1 MTAKNISI
9 EFPGVLAL
17 DRVNFTI
24 HSGEIRAVVGTNGAG
39 KSTLMKVLS
48 GVYPSWS
55 GEICVNGKSVEL
67 RTPAEALKLGIGIVH
82 QEVDS
87 AILPD
92 FTVFENL
99 LMDDVASDNHM
110 IYRRKA
116 LRRQAEAI
124 LKELGIELWPGMLAK
139 NLTLAQKQLLLIAKE
154 VHKKCRLLILD
165 EPTASLSMAET
176 QKLFQ
181 FIRRLAKEEHT
192 AVVFI
197 SHRIGEILS
206 VCESCSVMRFGRI
219 TDEFPV
225 TEHTRTEKIVE
236 KMLGRVADGREDTF
250 GEHSDIRENPVM
262 LEVSGLCDQKNSL
275 KQVSFYVRKG
285 EIVGLAGLVGA
296 GKTEICKT
304 VFGAEKKSAG
314 VIKIN
319 GKEVFLKN
327 PTDAVRH
334 RIALVPE
341 ERRKEGICPSESIAF
356 HLCVACLAKFCT
368 CSILHKTAMGA
379 RARAA
384 IEELLVSCRDEKQ
397 QIQFLSGGNQQKV
410 IIGKWIE
417 ADCDIYIL
425 DEPMQGIDVGAKQ
438 EIFRMIKSLAKKGAA
453 VLYVSSD
460 ISELLAITDRLY
472 TLYNGQITAER
483 KTAETEEQ
491 EIMYDMIGGNHG

>member
-24 HSGEIRAVVGTNGAG
+24 RSGEIRAVVGTNGAG

-110 IYRRKA
+110 FYRRKA
-116 LRRQAEAI
+116 LRQQAEAI
-124 LKELGIELWPGMLAK
+124 LKELGIELQPGMLAK

-262 LEVSGLCDQKNSL
+262 LEVSGLCDRKNSL

-304 VFGAEKKSAG
+304 VF
-314 VIKIN
+314 V
-319 GKEVFLKN
+319 
-327 PTDAVRH
+327 
-334 RIALVPE
+334 
-341 ERRKEGICPSESIAF
+341 
-356 HLCVACLAKFCT
+356 
-368 CSILHKTAMGA
+368 
-379 RARAA
+379 
-384 IEELLVSCRDEKQ
+384 
-397 QIQFLSGGNQQKV
+397 
-410 IIGKWIE
+410 
-417 ADCDIYIL
+417 
-425 DEPMQGIDVGAKQ
+425 
-438 EIFRMIKSLAKKGAA
+438 
-453 VLYVSSD
+453 
-460 ISELLAITDRLY
+460 
-472 TLYNGQITAER
+472 
-483 KTAETEEQ
+483 
-491 EIMYDMIGGNHG
+491 